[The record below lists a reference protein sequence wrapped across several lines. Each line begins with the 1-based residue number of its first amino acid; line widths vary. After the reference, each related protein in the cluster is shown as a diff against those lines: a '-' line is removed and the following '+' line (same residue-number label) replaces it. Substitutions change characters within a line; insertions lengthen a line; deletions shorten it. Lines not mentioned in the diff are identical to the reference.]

1 MKFYTNE
8 ELREVALS
16 EPDTLV
22 VFTSGEMTLVGENG
36 TSDADI
42 YTPQEF
48 MEWRLKENGNSLD
61 KLAKEIY
68 ESTVGMTIS
77 EPMALLDDLSSDDY
91 NLYQLILDDYDADK
105 IGDYLTYQD
114 IGVAY

>member
-1 MKFYTNE
+1 MFYTNDD
-8 ELREVALS
+8 LKLVAIT

-22 VFTSGEMTLVGENG
+22 VDAGGEMTLVGNNGVENIE
-36 TSDADI
+36 I

-48 MEWRLKENGNSLD
+48 MEWRLKKNSNSLD

-68 ESTVGMTIS
+68 SSTVGLTVTKSMC
-77 EPMALLDDLSSDDY
+77 LLDDLSSDDY
-91 NLYQLILDDYDADK
+91 DLYTLISDNYESDK
-105 IGDYLTYQD
+105 IGTYLNYQD

>member
-1 MKFYTNE
+1 MFYTNDD
-8 ELREVALS
+8 LKLVAIT

-22 VFTSGEMTLVGENG
+22 VDAGGEMTLVGNNGVENIE
-36 TSDADI
+36 I

-114 IGVAY
+114 IGVVY